1 MDTFYLSPT
10 SDSRRRNIKAVEWR
24 KFQMSLSLGVVN
36 VGHLRTLIA
45 RDEWRAVFEILI
57 SLTPKKD
64 GYTNLAFHKFWE
76 V

>member
-1 MDTFYLSPT
+1 M
-10 SDSRRRNIKAVEWR
+10 
-24 KFQMSLSLGVVN
+24 VN

-64 GYTNLAFHKFWE
+64 GYTNLAFHEFWE